1 MTKERKSLHESAMI
15 REGGLT
21 YDDYASLDDGN
32 RYELVDGR
40 LELMSPG
47 LSLTHQLVSYEVQR
61 NIARTCEKDYVILY
75 APVDLILSDSE
86 VRQPDILLVRRDRM
100 HILSKRG
107 VEGAPD
113 LVVEIV
119 SPSTVK
125 RDKLDKLRTYARYG
139 ITEYWIIDPEMGV
152 LEQFMLQ
159 GERYEIEN
167 IFQGDD
173 LVASP
178 NIPCV
183 TFTMQEIMDRI
194 PKIN

>member
-47 LSLTHQLVSYEVQR
+47 PSLTHQLVSYEVQR